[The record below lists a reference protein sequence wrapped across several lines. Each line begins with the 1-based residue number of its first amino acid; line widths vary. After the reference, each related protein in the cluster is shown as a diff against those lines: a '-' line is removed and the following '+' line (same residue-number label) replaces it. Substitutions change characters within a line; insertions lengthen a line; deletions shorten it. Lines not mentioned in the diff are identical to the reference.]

1 VLDETDGAGAP
12 QALSWSW
19 ELDFAALMDSLNE
32 PGPHDPTGPGAA
44 PSGAG
49 RSPAPASPAPAGP
62 ASTGPASAAVASAG
76 PAVAGVASAGSGSGG
91 ASGPGAQPGVGRNAG
106 EGAGDAVPDDLA
118 DEGVPGEL
126 IPVGVLAGRVAEKL
140 APGPDLAA
148 WLSLVPA
155 AELGDADLAAT
166 AGAWRRMAAWA
177 QAKELAAV
185 AQIASRSAARD
196 EDIGTG
202 TDSRPARIPA
212 SAAAEVALEL
222 TMSRYGASWWAGL
235 AVDLGWRLPGTGAA
249 LESGVIDLYRARL
262 ICEATTRLSD
272 EAARSVESKVLPA
285 AGGQTPGML
294 RAALRRAVIAADP
307 EGADRRRE
315 ESERQAKVVLYPDEE
330 HTATLAG
337 QRLPVIHATA
347 AMARIRA
354 MARAWKASGACGGMD
369 LLSAKVYLG
378 LLLGT
383 LPLIPP
389 AEGAPPDIP
398 PGDGPG
404 DPGQDPGD
412 PGQDRPG
419 GSRGGVP
426 GDGPPRGR
434 RDGGPGSGR
443 PPDGGPGGSPA
454 RDGPHRAGS
463 QACDGPRGEGDPP
476 DSGPDGN
483 APDDDPPDGNAPDD
497 DPPDG
502 NAPDD
507 DPPDGNAPDD
517 DPPGGNVPDDGVPPP
532 GDQDAPRD
540 EEDYPRPGDG
550 LAWNHG
556 LAGSQRDGPGQD
568 DDDNCWRA
576 RGPAPPWPG
585 LPAMIPPA
593 LARSAEG
600 GAGPVPRLLDVS
612 LPWLVLAGASPGP
625 GYLGRIGPVPAS
637 QARRL
642 AAYAAGDPA
651 AEWRIIV
658 TTSAGHAIAVT
669 RIPRPRPRDRLPRP
683 GSRITGTTRTRG
695 ASKTSRAAG
704 ACGASGV
711 AAWGV
716 PVPGGAGAGAG
727 STPGAGI
734 GPGASGRRG
743 LGLVGRVTLTIPEDI
758 LTRPPS
764 RTGNQTRP
772 GAGSGTG
779 PPAEILR
786 LALQAAGRAAARA
799 RDTAA
804 ADAAASGCAH
814 SSAIPGYR
822 PPPRLRDHVVARDL
836 TCRSP
841 VCRQPAW
848 RRARSHHPL
857 GRRPDLRMQPGWR
870 LQGGPSAQA
879 PPGLEA
885 RANRPRLLPLDYPIR
900 PHLHGHPRHPP
911 PVGPAGSGVP
921 DAARRQPRPFDSQ
934 RRTAVTSPSA
944 VSVLSGRSGLGHAQG
959 PVAPPSRRPAWWW
972 RSAGACAL
980 SSKE

>member
-1 VLDETDGAGAP
+1 MLDETDGTGAP

-49 RSPAPASPAPAGP
+49 RSPAPVSPAPAGP
-62 ASTGPASAAVASAG
+62 ASTGPASADASSTAAGPAGPAPAGPDPAGHGPAGPAPAGPDPAGHGPAGTPSAGPDSASPPSAGPASAAVASAG

-106 EGAGDAVPDDLA
+106 EGARDAVPDDLA

-148 WLSLVPA
+148 WLSLVSA

-202 TDSRPARIPA
+202 PDGRPARIPA

-337 QRLPVIHATA
+337 QRLPVIHAAA

-398 PGDGPG
+398 PGDGLGDPGHDPG
-404 DPGQDPGD
+404 DPGQDP
-412 PGQDRPG
+412 PG

-454 RDGPHRAGS
+454 RDGPPRAGS
-463 QACDGPRGEGDPP
+463 QACDGPPGGRPGGGPPRGGPREGDPP

-483 APDDDPPDGNAPDD
+483 APDDDPP
-497 DPPDG
+497 
-502 NAPDD
+502 
-507 DPPDGNAPDD
+507 
-517 DPPGGNVPDDGVPPP
+517 GGNVPGDGVPPP

-540 EEDYPRPGDG
+540 KEDYPWPGDG

-576 RGPAPPWPG
+576 RGPAPPQPG

-625 GYLGRIGPVPAS
+625 GYLGRIGPMPGSVS

-669 RIPRPRPRDRLPRP
+669 RIPRPRDRLPRP
-683 GSRITGTTRTRG
+683 GSRITGTTRARG

-704 ACGASGV
+704 ACGASE
-711 AAWGV
+711 ATAIRES
-716 PVPGGAGAGAG
+716 PMH
-727 STPGAGI
+727 
-734 GPGASGRRG
+734 
-743 LGLVGRVTLTIPEDI
+743 
-758 LTRPPS
+758 
-764 RTGNQTRP
+764 
-772 GAGSGTG
+772 
-779 PPAEILR
+779 PAEF
-786 LALQAAGRAAARA
+786 
-799 RDTAA
+799 
-804 ADAAASGCAH
+804 
-814 SSAIPGYR
+814 
-822 PPPRLRDHVVARDL
+822 
-836 TCRSP
+836 
-841 VCRQPAW
+841 
-848 RRARSHHPL
+848 
-857 GRRPDLRMQPGWR
+857 
-870 LQGGPSAQA
+870 
-879 PPGLEA
+879 
-885 RANRPRLLPLDYPIR
+885 IR
-900 PHLHGHPRHPP
+900 PAAIR
-911 PVGPAGSGVP
+911 PAP
-921 DAARRQPRPFDSQ
+921 AQDQAIPRPF
-934 RRTAVTSPSA
+934 R
-944 VSVLSGRSGLGHAQG
+944 GLNH
-959 PVAPPSRRPAWWW
+959 SRRIAYA
-972 RSAGACAL
+972 RSVFYPSEAA
-980 SSKE
+980 

>member
-1 VLDETDGAGAP
+1 MLDETDGAGAP

-32 PGPHDPTGPGAA
+32 PGPHDPAGPSAA
-44 PSGAG
+44 PSG
-49 RSPAPASPAPAGP
+49 
-62 ASTGPASAAVASAG
+62 
-76 PAVAGVASAGSGSGG
+76 
-91 ASGPGAQPGVGRNAG
+91 NAG
-106 EGAGDAVPDDLA
+106 EGVRDVVPDDLE

-202 TDSRPARIPA
+202 PDGRPARIPA

-272 EAARSVESKVLPA
+272 EAARSVESRVLPA

-337 QRLPVIHATA
+337 QRLPVIHAAA

-398 PGDGPG
+398 PGDGLGDPGHDPG
-404 DPGQDPGD
+404 DPGQDP
-412 PGQDRPG
+412 PG

-443 PPDGGPGGSPA
+443 PPVGGPGGSPA
-454 RDGPHRAGS
+454 GDGPPRAGRPV
-463 QACDGPRGEGDPP
+463 CDDPPGGGPGGGPPRGGPREGGPP
-476 DSGPDGN
+476 DSRLGCN
-483 APDDDPPDGNAPDD
+483 APGDDPPG
-497 DPPDG
+497 
-502 NAPDD
+502 
-507 DPPDGNAPDD
+507 GNAPDD
-517 DPPGGNVPDDGVPPP
+517 DPPGGNAPDDDPPGGNAPGDDPPGGNAPGDDPPGGNARDDDPPGCNAPGDGVPPL
-532 GDQDAPRD
+532 GDHDAPRD
-540 EEDYPRPGDG
+540 EEDYPWPGDG
-550 LAWNHG
+550 QAWNHG

-568 DDDNCWRA
+568 DDDNCWQA

-593 LARSAEG
+593 FARSAEG
-600 GAGPVPRLLDVS
+600 GAGPVPGLLDVS

-625 GYLGRIGPVPAS
+625 GYLGRIGPVPAI

-669 RIPRPRPRDRLPRP
+669 RIPRPRDRLPRP
-683 GSRITGTTRTRG
+683 GNRTTGTTRASGASKTSRASRASRAAAASG

-704 ACGASGV
+704 ASGA
-711 AAWGV
+711 
-716 PVPGGAGAGAG
+716 AGANGG
-727 STPGAGI
+727 
-734 GPGASGRRG
+734 RG
-743 LGLVGRVTLTIPEDI
+743 LGLVGRVTLTIPADI

-772 GAGSGTG
+772 GAGPGTE

-804 ADAAASGCAH
+804 ADAAAGGCAH

-822 PPPRLRDHVVARDL
+822 PPPRLRDHVAARDL

-848 RRARSHHPL
+848 RGELDHTIPWDEGLTCACNLGGVCKADHLLKHHPDWKL
-857 GRRPDLRMQPGWR
+857 EQTAPGFFCWTT
-870 LQGGPSAQA
+870 P
-879 PPGLEA
+879 
-885 RANRPRLLPLDYPIR
+885 
-900 PHLHGHPRHPP
+900 
-911 PVGPAGSGVP
+911 
-921 DAARRQPRPFDSQ
+921 
-934 RRTAVTSPSA
+934 
-944 VSVLSGRSGLGHAQG
+944 SGRTFTITPDTHPL
-959 PVAPPSRRPAWWW
+959 
-972 RSAGACAL
+972 
-980 SSKE
+980 

>member
-1 VLDETDGAGAP
+1 
-12 QALSWSW
+12 
-19 ELDFAALMDSLNE
+19 M
-32 PGPHDPTGPGAA
+32 
-44 PSGAG
+44 
-49 RSPAPASPAPAGP
+49 
-62 ASTGPASAAVASAG
+62 
-76 PAVAGVASAGSGSGG
+76 
-91 ASGPGAQPGVGRNAG
+91 
-106 EGAGDAVPDDLA
+106 PDDLA

-148 WLSLVPA
+148 WLSLVSA

-202 TDSRPARIPA
+202 PDGRPARIPA

-272 EAARSVESKVLPA
+272 EAARSVESKVLPT

-398 PGDGPG
+398 PGDGLGDPGHDPG
-404 DPGQDPGD
+404 DPGQDP
-412 PGQDRPG
+412 PG

-454 RDGPHRAGS
+454 RDGPPRAGS
-463 QACDGPRGEGDPP
+463 QACDGP
-476 DSGPDGN
+476 
-483 APDDDPPDGNAPDD
+483 
-497 DPPDG
+497 
-502 NAPDD
+502 
-507 DPPDGNAPDD
+507 
-517 DPPGGNVPDDGVPPP
+517 PGGRPGGGPPR
-532 GDQDAPRD
+532 G
-540 EEDYPRPGDG
+540 YPWPGDG

-576 RGPAPPWPG
+576 RGPAPPQPG

-625 GYLGRIGPVPAS
+625 GYLGRIGPMPGSVS

-669 RIPRPRPRDRLPRP
+669 RIPRPRDRLPRP
-683 GSRITGTTRTRG
+683 GSRITGTTRARG

-704 ACGASGV
+704 ACGASE
-711 AAWGV
+711 ATA
-716 PVPGGAGAGAG
+716 
-727 STPGAGI
+727 I
-734 GPGASGRRG
+734 RAS
-743 LGLVGRVTLTIPEDI
+743 PMH
-758 LTRPPS
+758 
-764 RTGNQTRP
+764 
-772 GAGSGTG
+772 
-779 PPAEILR
+779 PAEF
-786 LALQAAGRAAARA
+786 
-799 RDTAA
+799 
-804 ADAAASGCAH
+804 
-814 SSAIPGYR
+814 
-822 PPPRLRDHVVARDL
+822 
-836 TCRSP
+836 
-841 VCRQPAW
+841 
-848 RRARSHHPL
+848 
-857 GRRPDLRMQPGWR
+857 
-870 LQGGPSAQA
+870 
-879 PPGLEA
+879 
-885 RANRPRLLPLDYPIR
+885 IR
-900 PHLHGHPRHPP
+900 PAAIR
-911 PVGPAGSGVP
+911 PAP
-921 DAARRQPRPFDSQ
+921 AQDQAIPRPF
-934 RRTAVTSPSA
+934 R
-944 VSVLSGRSGLGHAQG
+944 GLNH
-959 PVAPPSRRPAWWW
+959 SRRIAYA
-972 RSAGACAL
+972 RSAFYPSEAA
-980 SSKE
+980 